1 MTALLNLLIPL
12 SAILIYILVGV
23 FFCLSQRSAIR
34 VVQRKNRQL
43 APDLVWLQLIPIL
56 RAICNIVVTILIA
69 TGFQII
75 HWIKL
80 NRIKRK
86 IAGLTN

>member
-12 SAILIYILVGV
+12 SAILI
-23 FFCLSQRSAIR
+23 
-34 VVQRKNRQL
+34 
-43 APDLVWLQLIPIL
+43 
-56 RAICNIVVTILIA
+56 A
-69 TGFQII
+69 TGFLII
-75 HWIKL
+75 YQIKL